1 MISLQI
7 IDANRPDILRSK
19 DNLQGNLKYLNI
31 EKENLESEEK
41 LWRLKTIVRFKYLQF
56 LVWNNT

>member
-31 EKENLESEEK
+31 EKENLKSEEK
-41 LWRLKTIVRFKYLQF
+41 L
-56 LVWNNT
+56 